1 MEDKGKKQTKMEVI
15 ISNLSRGITV
25 LDNKYNETRALKRV
39 EMILIRH
46 KIVWKINNKIILE
59 KRRLRNMKI
68 MRNIEMLRRLLLIK
82 IGFYS
87 RSK

>member
-1 MEDKGKKQTKMEVI
+1 LEGKEKKQTKMEVI

-25 LDNKYNETRALKRV
+25 LDNKFNEIRALKRV

-46 KIVWKINNKIILE
+46 KIVWRTNNKIILE